1 MLGLPPTK
9 ETKKKNREDQAFVAI
24 VGIYKRFIE
33 CSAKCRHLNKAAW
46 KESLRQIFICSRS
59 PPLLGFCLGVV
70 QQFSRFCIWSDT
82 QFLTVYAL
90 QNNETHTPLLHTVPV
105 LIFTGKLVW
114 IDDLGTRK

>member
-1 MLGLPPTK
+1 MSSS
-9 ETKKKNREDQAFVAI
+9 KKSVLEREFAAD
-24 VGIYKRFIE
+24 IYLFE
-33 CSAKCRHLNKAAW
+33 VP
-46 KESLRQIFICSRS
+46 

-90 QNNETHTPLLHTVPV
+90 QNNQTHTPLLHTVPV
-105 LIFTGKLVW
+105 LIFTGKPVW